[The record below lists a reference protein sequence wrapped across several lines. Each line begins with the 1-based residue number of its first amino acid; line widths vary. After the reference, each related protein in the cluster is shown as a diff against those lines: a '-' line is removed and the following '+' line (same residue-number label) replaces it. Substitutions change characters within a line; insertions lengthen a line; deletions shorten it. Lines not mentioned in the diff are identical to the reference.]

1 MPAKAVRVFVVARSF
16 VVHVAFHVWIVTQI
30 NMCCRA
36 RGDLPLVIQFLLWG
50 GGLITIAFTYFFG
63 LKNIRAQSLMTAGLT
78 GLIAFNLFL
87 ILVLDNPFHGYLRV
101 TPEPLREILQRIQVI
116 ESS

>member
-1 MPAKAVRVFVVARSF
+1 MHQVLHAALTQVADAQLQSL
-16 VVHVAFHVWIVTQI
+16 A
-30 NMCCRA
+30 
-36 RGDLPLVIQFLLWG
+36 DLLWG